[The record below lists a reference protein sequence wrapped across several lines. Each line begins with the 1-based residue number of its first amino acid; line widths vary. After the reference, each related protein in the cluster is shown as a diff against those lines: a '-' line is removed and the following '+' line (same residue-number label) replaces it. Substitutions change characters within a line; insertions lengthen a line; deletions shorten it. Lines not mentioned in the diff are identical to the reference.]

1 MLEHLYNKTASP
13 VHPIRLP
20 TPACRNSISR
30 CEQCLTRDNCQVKGQ
45 QGGSSF
51 ISNVIDA
58 SVQWSLRYKKNSV
71 LNIPY
76 FLRPMIAVNNIPHFK
91 TIFNLRPHILGWL
104 GGLKMQWPL
113 HNSLYPLMSFVIQLW
128 DHTLLRMDTF
138 TIIVTKLHYWYI
150 TFWFPLEN
158 NASHLLVC
166 SLLFWDKGLDTGKWP
181 MESTLC
187 TCWGICT

>member
-104 GGLKMQWPL
+104 GGLKMQ
-113 HNSLYPLMSFVIQLW
+113 
-128 DHTLLRMDTF
+128 
-138 TIIVTKLHYWYI
+138 
-150 TFWFPLEN
+150 
-158 NASHLLVC
+158 
-166 SLLFWDKGLDTGKWP
+166 
-181 MESTLC
+181 
-187 TCWGICT
+187 